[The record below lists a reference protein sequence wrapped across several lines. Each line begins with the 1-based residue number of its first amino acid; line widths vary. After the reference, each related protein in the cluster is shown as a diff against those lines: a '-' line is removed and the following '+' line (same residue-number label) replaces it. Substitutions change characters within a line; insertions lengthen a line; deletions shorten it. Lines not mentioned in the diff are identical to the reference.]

1 MPRFNFLVCQL
12 QRFFVFAGVFS
23 VFAVSAATNFVY
35 VATNGNDAWS
45 GTLAS
50 VSGTNGPKA
59 TLQGA
64 RDAVRTYLAQAYK
77 WPTVVQIA
85 DGTYALTN
93 MLTLT
98 NTLDSASATNAV
110 VYQAAPGASPVFSGG
125 QKISGWTPGTN
136 GLWTA
141 FVPGVTNGQYFEQLF
156 IDGRRATRAR
166 SPNTD
171 YFYSQSVDPVLTN
184 RAFTALAEDVAPLNA
199 LTPTEFS
206 NATLV
211 VYHQWE
217 TSRQRLQSLD
227 TNNLITFVGSSRW
240 ALFPGQRYQIENIRA
255 ALDEPGEWFLARDGT
270 LTYWPL
276 PGEDMNTAEVIAPMT
291 TSSFIDIGGNPTNG
305 LFVQNL
311 TFSGL
316 IFQHSQYVLPATGH
330 AVNQAESDLSAVIT
344 LNGARNIVFTNC
356 DVAHIGLHAI
366 RMQRGCSNCKVVRSY
381 LHDLGGG
388 GVYIGDTSQPA
399 NTNNQTGF
407 ITVDNNIIQA
417 GGRIHAGAIGVWI
430 GHSANNNVTRNDI
443 SDLYYSAVSVGWTW
457 GYGPSMAFSNH
468 IDGNHLHH
476 LGWGVLS
483 DMGAVYTLG
492 ISPGTTVNGNYVH
505 HISSYSYGGWGL
517 YNDEGSSGIL
527 VASNLVHDTKS
538 GGYHQHYGETNIIR
552 NNIFAHGL
560 EAQLKRSRNET
571 NRVSFTFQ
579 NNIVY
584 WPFGGLLGGT
594 WSEVTNFLMA
604 SNLYWQVSSTNIYFE
619 GNTLAQWQALGQD
632 AGSRIADPLFKDGMN
647 RDFRFASSNAVAT
660 VGFQPFDFTLAGVYG
675 DAVWRAKAQWPS
687 QPESLPQP
695 VSFVP
700 FDYNEDFEGL
710 AIGATIPN
718 ATVSGA
724 VDGASVLVVSNS
736 PANGTRC
743 LAVTDALGLA
753 QSFYPFFYY
762 SPPAL
767 SGSLNYSFNIRLA
780 ADTRM
785 YHEWR
790 DDNSGTY
797 LVGPGVRFE
806 DLQMKVGSSVVA
818 VPSNEWLHVEIYV
831 NTTNFAS
838 KGWRLGLTKPSQATQ
853 WWTNYPSGN
862 NTNWNQL
869 SWLGWVSS
877 ATNVT
882 STFYLDDLTMT
893 NPPSNYW
900 LTNPV
905 PPAPVISGL
914 TNYTIAKNSTAG
926 PMAFTVVDPAIAAN
940 LLVLNVSSSN
950 PRLVPAGGI
959 VLGGSGTNRTLTLT
973 SATNQTGVATITV
986 LADNGT
992 FQTAQSFDLTVT
1004 SGPRTFYVAT
1014 SGSDS
1019 YTAVQA
1025 TSLATPWKTIQKA
1038 AGTVVAGDTVLI
1050 RDGTYRETVTPTN
1063 SGTASSP
1070 ITYQPYNHEP
1080 VIISGAEVVSG
1091 WNVYSNGIYQATFTG
1106 ALGDKDQVFVDG
1118 VMMNLARWPNT
1129 SLDVSRP
1136 VKAVAESGGY
1146 VTNLNAD
1153 GTVTGSYTNASLTQA
1168 AGFLTGAKIHLVPGV
1183 VWVAQTGCV
1192 TTNTPGS
1199 VEFHWKRNGTTN
1211 TYMPKQGDPFYL
1223 FGLLSLLDTPGE
1235 WFINTNSSTLYLW
1248 PPQNDSP
1255 TNHLVEAKKRDYGF
1269 DLSGK
1274 SDIQIQ
1280 GLRFFA
1286 CAVNSST
1293 TSRRLMLDGL
1303 DCSYVSHFSLIDTA
1317 GPWTYHMEDT
1327 GLMLRGT
1334 NNTLRN
1340 SHIAFSAG
1348 NGVTVLGVSNLVDN
1362 CVIHGVD
1369 YADLDCA
1376 AINTGN
1382 SASTSFG
1389 HEIRYN
1395 TCYDSGRGLMLI
1407 RSLAGGKV
1415 HHNVLYRSML
1425 RTTDG
1430 GALYSFSHDGQGT
1443 EIAYNRVSDNMCSG
1457 GGSGIYL
1464 DNQSTNFVVHHNL
1477 IYNSGWG
1484 LHYNLHSINM
1494 QWFNNTAVAFQNGF
1508 SGGFSAG
1515 RSQAGGEVRNNIC
1528 TGAFVIATTNL
1539 AEVTVS
1545 NNLTNNVNPLFVSTN
1560 QLDFRVQSNSPAVD
1574 AGFAVS
1580 PYTDGYS
1587 GTAPDIGAFEYG
1599 QPAWTAGVTLAA
1611 APPAAPTG
1619 LTSSLSGGGVQLS
1632 WQDNS
1637 TNEPFFVIDRS
1648 VDNRVYNELVYL
1660 PANTTNYTDVAVV
1673 TNNSYFYRVRAGAS
1687 PNSNYRL
1694 SAGSGHDAFSI
1705 MQAEL
1710 LDAQSGL
1717 TVGSGLGYCDN
1728 NDWAKYA
1735 GTDFGSGASQ
1745 ITLRVASGSISL
1757 NNYVEVRLD
1766 STNGTRIANINIL
1779 GTGDYGFFTN
1789 VIAAVTNVT
1798 GVHDLF
1804 LVFKGGSGVCN
1815 MDYFYFTA
1823 VSPVAAPPVPQA
1835 VAAAFI
1841 ASNQV
1846 LVTWSPTNGSQIG
1859 FKIERSTDNQN
1870 FFEIGTAAASPNAFT
1885 DVAAPVGITSYY
1897 RVRSYN
1903 QTGFSGYSPSV
1914 LANSWASLQL
1924 PAAPS
1929 NLNASAI
1936 SSAQINLTW
1945 TDNATNETGY
1955 KLERKTGAGATYAQ
1969 IAATG
1974 VGITNYSDTGLAAS
1988 TTYYYRVRATNSIG
2002 DSAYSNETNATTPAA
2017 AAAPITI
2024 FTNQI
2029 PTGQTNNTT
2038 DGGGLELGTRWR
2050 SSQSGSV
2057 TGLRYFR
2064 CLNDPLQHTLK
2075 LWDPSIST
2083 NTPQATVSTS
2093 GDSGTGWKN
2102 WNLASPFAIVSNRM
2116 YVVTYD
2122 VRWTNSATYY
2132 SSSAN
2137 LLANSVSN
2145 GPLST
2150 VVGTNGSYALIAGN
2164 NNAVGTYPTLSY
2176 QNSSYFADVL
2186 FQSAPVADVIL
2197 QNVGPMTVLAG
2208 ATYTNTI
2215 TVTNAGPSSA
2225 TSVMVLDTL
2234 PNGTQVTNAVGA
2246 LAAGGVTNVLVSY
2259 TASASGSLTNRVSS
2273 TADTLDSNP
2282 GNNTNII
2289 AVTTVVPVADV
2300 VVRNAAPTTVL
2311 AGVTY
2316 TNTIMVTNAGPSS
2329 ATSVVVVD
2337 TLPNGLQV
2345 TNPITVLAAGDVTN
2359 ILVSYLAPANGSLTN
2374 RAASTAG
2381 TFDSNPGNNTN
2392 ILAVT
2397 TVIQVADIQV
2407 TNLAPTSVLV
2417 GTTYTNTITV
2427 SNAGPSTA
2435 TNVVVID
2442 ILPNGT
2448 LVTNTIAVMAVGTTT
2463 NLYVVSVALGNGPMT
2478 NVVSATATTFDPD
2491 WMNNTNIVAV
2501 TMPLPPAS
2509 PTSLKATDVSATE
2522 IQLNW
2527 VASLGA
2533 ASYTIKRAGVSGGP
2547 YTNLITG
2554 LTATN
2559 FSNGGLAAG
2568 MSYFYVVSGVNFG
2581 GEGANSTEAMATAWT
2596 GIQQWRFNN
2605 WGTTN
2610 NTGVAADSA
2619 SHSGDGVPNLLKYAL
2634 GLNPLLPATN
2644 GLPAGTLTNGFL
2656 TLNYNKNKAATDIT
2670 AVAEVTG
2677 SVTGPWSSV
2686 TNDVEQLWQVVDG
2699 VFLQAITARD
2709 RTPVAGATNRFI
2721 RLRVMTTP

>member
-1 MPRFNFLVCQL
+1 MKRSSNMMSRLNILVCPL
-12 QRFFVFAGVFS
+12 RHFFVLALIFAVFT
-23 VFAVSAATNFVY
+23 VSAATNFVY

-59 TLQGA
+59 SLQGA
-64 RDAVRTYLAQAYK
+64 RDAVRAYLAQTYK

-93 MLTLT
+93 TLTLT

-110 VYQAAPGASPVFSGG
+110 VYQATPGASPVFSGG
-125 QKISGWTPGTN
+125 QKFGGWSPAAN
-136 GLWTA
+136 GRWTA
-141 FVPGVTNGQYFEQLF
+141 FVPGAASDTNYFEQLF
-156 IDGRRATRAR
+156 VDGRRATRAL

-171 YFYSQSVDPVLTN
+171 YYYVQATDLVLTN
-184 RAFTALAEDVAPLNA
+184 QAFGGQATDVALLGA
-199 LTPTEFS
+199 LTSTELS
-206 NATLV
+206 NVAVV
-211 VYHQWE
+211 VYHKWS
-217 TSRQRLQSLD
+217 TSRLRLSSFNASSNWL
-227 TNNLITFVGSSRW
+227 TFTAAARYVFNVGD
-240 ALFPGQRYQIENIRA
+240 RYQLENLPA
-255 ALDEPGEWFLARDGT
+255 ALDQPGEWFLARDGT

-276 PGEDMNTAEVIAPMT
+276 PGEDINTAEVIAPRN
-291 TSSFIDIGGNPTNG
+291 SSLIQITGDPANG

-311 TFSGL
+311 TFRGL
-316 IFQHSQYVLPATGH
+316 SFQHGQYLLPPAGVSLSQAVPTLP
-330 AVNQAESDLSAVIT
+330 AVIT

-356 DVAHIGLHAI
+356 EVAHIGQNAI
-366 RMQRGCSNCKVVRSY
+366 GLQRGCQNCVVARSY

-388 GVYIGDTSQPA
+388 GVYIGETSQQA
-399 NTNNQTGF
+399 NLNNRTTAN
-407 ITVDNNIIQA
+407 TVDNCIIRA
-417 GGRIHAGAIGVWI
+417 GGRIHASGVGVWI
-430 GHSANNNVTRNDI
+430 GNSSSNSVTRNEI
-443 SDLYYSAVSVGWTW
+443 SDLFYSGVSAGWTW
-457 GYGPSMAFSNH
+457 GYGTSIANNNH
-468 IDGNHLHH
+468 IDGNHIHD

-492 ISPGTTVNGNYVH
+492 FSPGTTVNGNYIH
-505 HISSYSYGGWGL
+505 HISRYSYGGWGL
-517 YNDEGSSGIL
+517 YTDEGSSGIL
-527 VASNLVHDTKS
+527 MSSNLVHDTQD
-538 GGYHQHYGETNIIR
+538 GGFHQNYGETNTIQ

-560 EAQLKRSRNET
+560 NAELRRTKNET
-571 NRVSFTFQ
+571 NRVSFAFQ

-584 WPFGGLLGGT
+584 WPSGALLDGT
-594 WSEVTNFLMA
+594 WSAATNFLMA
-604 SNLYWQVSSTNIYFE
+604 SNLYWQVSSPNISFA

-632 AGSRIADPLFKDGMN
+632 AGSRIADPLFQDGMN
-647 RDFRFASSNAVAT
+647 RDFRFASSNAVAA
-660 VGFQPFDFTLAGVYG
+660 VGFRPFDFTQAGVYG
-675 DAVWRAKAQWPS
+675 DAAWRAKAQLPS
-687 QPESLPQP
+687 QPDSLPQP

-700 FDYNEDFEGL
+700 FDFNEDFEGL
-710 AIGATIPN
+710 VVGATIPH
-718 ATVSGA
+718 AAVSGA
-724 VDGASVLVVSNS
+724 VDGASVMVVSNA

-753 QSFYPFFYY
+753 QSFYPYFYY
-762 SPPAL
+762 TPSAL
-767 SGSLNYSFNIRLA
+767 SGSLNYSFNLRLA

-797 LVGPGVRFE
+797 LVGPSVRFE
-806 DLQMKVGSSVVA
+806 DLQIKVGSSVLA
-818 VPSNEWLHVEIYV
+818 TVPSDQWLHVEIYV
-831 NTTNFAS
+831 NSTNYAGQ
-838 KGWRLGLTKPSQATQ
+838 GWRLGLTKPGQATQ

-869 SWLGWVSS
+869 GWLGWVSS
-877 ATNVT
+877 ATNAT
-882 STFYLDDLTMT
+882 STYYLDDLTMT
-893 NPPSNYW
+893 NPPSTY
-900 LTNPV
+900 LVTSPQ

-914 TNYTIAKNSTAG
+914 TNYAIAKNSTAG
-926 PMAFTVVDPAIAAN
+926 PMAFTVVDPAMTAN
-940 LLVLNVSSSN
+940 LLALNVSSSN

-1014 SGSDS
+1014 NGSDS

-1050 RDGTYRETVTPTN
+1050 RGGTYRETVTPTN
-1063 SGTASSP
+1063 SGTSSLP
-1070 ITYQPYNHEP
+1070 IVFMPYNSEA
-1080 VIISGAEVVSG
+1080 VTISGAEVVGG

-1118 VMMNLARWPNT
+1118 VMMNQARWPNT

-1136 VKAVAESGGY
+1136 VKAVAESASY

-1153 GTVTGSYTNASLTQA
+1153 GTVTGAYTNALLKQA
-1168 AGFLTGAKIHLVPGV
+1168 SGSLTGAKIHLVPGV
-1183 VWVAQTGCV
+1183 VWVAQTGYV

-1211 TYMPKQGDPFYL
+1211 TYMPKSGDPFYL

-1235 WFINTNSSTLYLW
+1235 WFINTNSSALYLW

-1286 CAVNSST
+1286 CAVNSSA
-1293 TSRRLMLDGL
+1293 TSQRLMLDGL

-1317 GPWTYHMEDT
+1317 GPWSYHMEDT
-1327 GLMLRGT
+1327 GLLLRGT

-1382 SASTSFG
+1382 PSSTSFG

-1395 TCYDSGRGLMLI
+1395 TCYDSARGLMLI

-1430 GALYSFSHDGQGT
+1430 GALYSFAHDGQGT

-1494 QWFNNTAVAFQNGF
+1494 RWFNNTAVAFQNGF

-1587 GTAPDIGAFEYG
+1587 GTTPDIGAFEYG
-1599 QPAWTAGVTLAA
+1599 QPAWTAGATIAA

-1619 LTSSLSGGGVQLS
+1619 LTSSLSGSGVQLS

-1648 VDNRVYNELVYL
+1648 VDNWVYSELVYL
-1660 PANTTNYTDVAVV
+1660 PPNTTNYTDAAVV

-1694 SAGSGHDAFSI
+1694 SAGSGHDAFAI
-1705 MQAEL
+1705 IQAEL

-1717 TVGSGLGYCDN
+1717 TVGSGIGSCDN

-1735 GTDFGSGASQ
+1735 NVDFGAGATNGTAS
-1745 ITLRVASGSISL
+1745 VAVPALYAGQK
-1757 NNYVEVRLD
+1757 VEFRLD
-1766 STNGTRIANINIL
+1766 STAGSVIGVLIVADTGSFGTYSNQV
-1779 GTGDYGFFTN
+1779 FT
-1789 VIAAVTNVT
+1789 VTNAT
-1798 GVHDLF
+1798 GVHDLY

-1815 MDYFYFTA
+1815 MDYFYFNA
-1823 VSPVAAPPVPQA
+1823 VSPVAVTPVPQA

-1846 LVTWSPTNGSQIG
+1846 LVTWALTNGSQAG

-1870 FFEIGTAAASPNAFT
+1870 YYEIGTAAANTNAFT
-1885 DVAAPVGITSYY
+1885 DVAAPVGINCYY

-1903 QTGFSGYSPSV
+1903 RKGFSDYSLCV
-1914 LANSWASLQL
+1914 LAISWASLQL

-1929 NLNASAI
+1929 NLNAGTI
-1936 SSAQINLTW
+1936 SSSQINLIW
-1945 TDNATNETGY
+1945 TDNATNETGF
-1955 KLERKTGAGATYAQ
+1955 KLERKTGAGGTYAQ
-1969 IAATG
+1969 IGTTG
-1974 VGITNYSDTGLAAS
+1974 VGITNYSDSGLTAG
-1988 TTYYYRVRATNSIG
+1988 TQYYYRVRATNNIG
-2002 DSAYSNETNATTPAA
+2002 DSAYSNETNATTQAVA
-2017 AAAPITI
+2017 GAPFTI

-2050 SSQSGSV
+2050 SSQSGSI
-2057 TGLRYFR
+2057 TGLRYYR
-2064 CLNDPLQHTLK
+2064 CINDPLQHTLK

-2083 NTPQATVSTS
+2083 NSPQATVSTS
-2093 GDSGTGWKN
+2093 GDSGSGWKN
-2102 WNLASPFAIVSNRM
+2102 WNLATSFAIVSNRM

-2122 VRWTNSATYY
+2122 VRWTNSATFY
-2132 SSSAN
+2132 SSSVN

-2150 VVGTNGSYALIAGN
+2150 VVGTNGCYALIAGN
-2164 NNAVGTYPTLSY
+2164 NNAVGTYPTLTY
-2176 QNSSYFADVL
+2176 LSSCYFADVL
-2186 FQSAPVADVIL
+2186 FQLAPVADVLL
-2197 QNVGPMTVLAG
+2197 QNTGPATVLSG

-2225 TSVMVLDTL
+2225 TSVVVLDTL
-2234 PNGTQVTNAVGA
+2234 PNGLQVTNTIAV
-2246 LAAGGVTNVLVSY
+2246 LAAGGVTNILVSY
-2259 TASASGSLTNRVSS
+2259 TAPASGSLTNRVAS
-2273 TADTLDSNP
+2273 TAGTYDSNP

-2289 AVTTVVPVADV
+2289 VVTTVTP
-2300 VVRNAAPTTVL
+2300 
-2311 AGVTY
+2311 
-2316 TNTIMVTNAGPSS
+2316 
-2329 ATSVVVVD
+2329 
-2337 TLPNGLQV
+2337 
-2345 TNPITVLAAGDVTN
+2345 
-2359 ILVSYLAPANGSLTN
+2359 
-2374 RAASTAG
+2374 
-2381 TFDSNPGNNTN
+2381 
-2392 ILAVT
+2392 
-2397 TVIQVADIQV
+2397 VADIQV
-2407 TNLAPTSVLV
+2407 TNLAPTSLV
-2417 GTTYTNTITV
+2417 AGMTYTNIISVT
-2427 SNAGPSTA
+2427 NAGPSTA
-2435 TNVVVID
+2435 TNVVVLD
-2442 ILPNGT
+2442 FRADGT
-2448 LVTNTIAVMAVGTTT
+2448 SVTNVIAVLAAGGLT
-2463 NLYVVSVALGNGPMT
+2463 NFSIISTVTGAGPLT
-2478 NVVSATATTFDPD
+2478 NVVSALAGTYDPD
-2491 WMNNTNIVAV
+2491 LGNNTNAAV

-2509 PTSLKATDVSATE
+2509 PASLKATEISAAE

-2527 VASLGA
+2527 A
-2533 ASYTIKRAGVSGGP
+2533 ASSGAGSYNIKRAGLSGGP
-2547 YTNLITG
+2547 YTYVITG

-2559 FSNGGLAAG
+2559 YSNGGLATG
-2568 MSYFYVVSGVNFG
+2568 TSYYYVVSAVNSA
-2581 GEGANSTEAMATAWT
+2581 GEGANSTEALATTWT
-2596 GIQQWRFNN
+2596 GLQQWRFNN

-2610 NTGVAADSA
+2610 NTGAAADYA
-2619 SHSGDGVPNLLKYAL
+2619 SPGGDGIPNLLKYAL

-2644 GLPAGTLTNGFL
+2644 GLPTGALTNGFL
-2656 TLNYNKNKAATDIT
+2656 TLTYNKYKAATDIT
-2670 AVAEVTG
+2670 CTAEV
-2677 SVTGPWSSV
+2677 SSNLIGPWLSG
-2686 TNDVEQLWQVVDG
+2686 TNDVEQLWQISDG
-2699 VFLQAITARD
+2699 INVQTITARD
-2709 RTPVAGATNRFI
+2709 KAPVPTASSRFM
-2721 RLRVMTTP
+2721 RLKVSQP